1 MREIT
6 LLGQNV
12 NSWGRDLAPDIRTEF
27 GELLRACDAVDGI
40 ERIRFTSPHP
50 KDFREPVVAAMA
62 ECDAVCEHI
71 HLPLQSGSTRIL
83 KAMRRTYS
91 RERYLKLAER
101 LRDAI
106 PDLALGTDII
116 VGFPGETEADFEETL
131 AVVEEVRYDSA
142 FTFIYSPR
150 RGTDAATMADQVPE
164 AGQARAARAARRG
177 RAAHRGGAQRRARR
191 AGRAGARRGAEPN
204 GRDAAPRP
212 HAPQHDRGLH
222 GLGAGRR
229 PRRRGDRG
237 IDLDDA
243 ARLRRHRRSR
253 LTAAAMVAVI
263 AVFGPTASG
272 KTAVAEE
279 VADRLGSEVV
289 SCDAMQVYR
298 GLPILTNQPSRPT
311 ALVGIRELSEE
322 MSVGAYATL
331 AHAAIDEL
339 VARTGIAVVSGGT
352 GLYLRAALADLD
364 VPPPPGC
371 GRAGARSWPRSRAIR
386 PRRTRG
392 SPASIRGQPRPS
404 TRTTSGASSARSS
417 SRKRASRSYPTTTAS
432 GRARPGTRP

>member
-91 RERYLKLAER
+91 RERYLALAER
-101 LRDAI
+101 LREAI

-164 AGQARAARAARRG
+164 AVKHERLERLVEVVQRIAAERNAERVGRVEQVLVEGQSRTDETLLRG
-177 RAAHRGGAQRRARR
+177 RTRRNTTVVFTGSAQPGDLVDVTIEGSTSTTLRGS
-191 AGRAGARRGAEPN
+191 
-204 GRDAAPRP
+204 
-212 HAPQHDRGLH
+212 
-222 GLGAGRR
+222 
-229 PRRRGDRG
+229 RRR
-237 IDLDDA
+237 
-243 ARLRRHRRSR
+243 RRSR
-253 LTAAAMVAVI
+253 LTGPPMVAVI

-311 ALVGIRELSEE
+311 ALVGIRDLDEE

-339 VARTGIAVVSGGT
+339 VGGRTHSGRQRRHGS
-352 GLYLRAALADLD
+352 L
-364 VPPPPGC
+364 PP
-371 GRAGARSWPRSRAIR
+371 RRSRR
-386 PRRTRG
+386 PRRAAAARRRG
-392 SPASIRGQPRPS
+392 
-404 TRTTSGASSARSS
+404 TGAHR
-417 SRKRASRSYPTTTAS
+417 RR
-432 GRARPGTRP
+432 GRARPGCRPRAPRGPRSAGGRGRPCQRSAAPRPCARARRDRRIARPRRRPALGRRHPAPDA